1 MLDLC
6 RLLLLKT
13 VSGGSGGGMNWN
25 GISGVSVDISNQ
37 TVDTDNAVFDFGSL
51 NVTFVAKKLT
61 STQNDTSIE
70 IKCNHL
76 TFGTGAFNDLGG
88 SSKIRTVILSCANH
102 PNTPS
107 EFTRNGKIARFLG
120 KPFLATDLG
129 GTNQYQ
135 RFASPNLVE
144 AYFLPNQISGGGGF
158 NSAAGFADACLV
170 SLSNALKEGLATPQT
185 ITFSNATTKAKC
197 STIVGTVSEVA
208 DGEDTCHM
216 FTQDAGGSTTLLDFI
231 TNTKGWTVA

>member
-51 NVTFVAKKLT
+51 NVTFVSKKLT
-61 STQNDTSIE
+61 STQNDATLE
-70 IKCNHL
+70 IKCNNL

-88 SSKIRTVILSCANH
+88 SSKIRTVILSCANN
-102 PNTPS
+102 PAPSS
-107 EFTRNGKIARFLG
+107 EFTRVGKIARFLG
-120 KPFLATDLG
+120 KPFLETNLG

-135 RFASPNLVE
+135 HFSSPNLVE

-170 SLSNALKEGLATPQT
+170 SLSNALKEGLETPKT

-197 STIVGTVSEVA
+197 SAIVGTVSEVA

>member
-76 TFGTGAFNDLGG
+76 TFGTGAFNDLSG

-107 EFTRNGKIARFLG
+107 EFTRNGKIARFLENH
-120 KPFLATDLG
+120 FS
-129 GTNQYQ
+129 Q
-135 RFASPNLVE
+135 RIWAG
-144 AYFLPNQISGGGGF
+144 QISTSVLPVRNLSRRIFCRIG
-158 NSAAGFADACLV
+158 SVLAAGSILRRD
-170 SLSNALKEGLATPQT
+170 
-185 ITFSNATTKAKC
+185 
-197 STIVGTVSEVA
+197 
-208 DGEDTCHM
+208 
-216 FTQDAGGSTTLLDFI
+216 LL
-231 TNTKGWTVA
+231 THVL

>member
-25 GISGVSVDISNQ
+25 GISGVSVDIGSQ
-37 TVDTDNAVFDFGSL
+37 TVNTDNAVFDFGSL

-61 STQNDTSIE
+61 STQNDATLE

-107 EFTRNGKIARFLG
+107 
-120 KPFLATDLG
+120 
-129 GTNQYQ
+129 
-135 RFASPNLVE
+135 
-144 AYFLPNQISGGGGF
+144 
-158 NSAAGFADACLV
+158 
-170 SLSNALKEGLATPQT
+170 
-185 ITFSNATTKAKC
+185 
-197 STIVGTVSEVA
+197 
-208 DGEDTCHM
+208 
-216 FTQDAGGSTTLLDFI
+216 
-231 TNTKGWTVA
+231 